1 MREIIETKYGK
12 ICGIKKTVVPAFW
25 EFLLQRLLLGNWQ
38 KISQKTCASEK
49 WNFGVHLV
57 RL

>member
-1 MREIIETKYGK
+1 MSEIIETKYGK
-12 ICGIKKTVVPAFW
+12 ICGIKKEGCTC
-25 EFLLQRLLLGNWQ
+25 FLGIPFAKAPVGELA
-38 KISQKTCASEK
+38 KIFAKTCASEK